1 MKSLAKESEMT
12 KTVAMLLAL
21 ILAAC
26 GSASQAGPKTSNPPL
41 KPKAEPKPDPA
52 ETKPMEIEG
61 RTLKLNQMQIRI
73 TLSDGAAW
81 KAGAGLDA
89 EGTAHLAL
97 KCPDWEAQMD
107 MYGTG
112 VPDAD
117 AQKVAGIL
125 QTMMASDANLS
136 NVSVPAD
143 EGHGRWAMALDFTA
157 DGKAMRGYAAVMP
170 HPSKP
175 DVYLL
180 VSAFAPAATADAF
193 LKEVRA
199 TLDTVAPLK

>member
-1 MKSLAKESEMT
+1 MT
-12 KTVAMLLAL
+12 RTVAMLLAL
-21 ILAAC
+21 TVAAC

-52 ETKPMEIEG
+52 EKPPMEIEG
-61 RTLKLNQMQIRI
+61 RTLKLNQLEIRI

-81 KAGAGLDA
+81 RARANLDA
-89 EGTAHLAL
+89 EGTAHLTL
-97 KCPDWEAQMD
+97 LGPDLEAQMD
-107 MYGTG
+107 MYGTA

-136 NVSVPAD
+136 NVTLPTD
-143 EGHGRWAMALDFTA
+143 EGHGRWAMTLDFTA
-157 DGKAMRGYAAVMP
+157 DGKAMRGYAAVMA
-170 HPSKP
+170 HPSRP
-175 DVYLL
+175 GVYLL
-180 VSAFAPAATADAF
+180 VSAFVPASNADAF
-193 LKEVRA
+193 LKELRA